1 MDDGFIKII
10 NTTYKVLDF
19 FPENEPLKNKAKE
32 KVLSVLDNLTLI
44 SNAEGWASLQK
55 EKASVQLLN
64 DIEILETYL
73 RLAKYQGWIDG
84 VNLLILTKEY
94 NQIKNNINVSTRF
107 IENRMKLMSIDSEKE
122 KKYDNKKDKKEISK
136 IENNEIKKSKDYSD
150 RQNKILDI
158 LTSKEKAQVSDIIK
172 EIPDITKRTI
182 RRDLDNLLKRGD
194 IVRVGEFNQVF
205 YQKTGRLSY

>member
-19 FPENEPLKNKAKE
+19 FPENEPLKNKGKE